1 MIKSEL
7 SKMRRIEMRNNMI
20 NESTVSFGSSL
31 RMLRR
36 KRKMP
41 LNRLSE
47 LSGIQIATLS
57 RMETNKMIGTLKS
70 YANIAK
76 VLRLKLSEL
85 FTELED
91 RI

>member
-1 MIKSEL
+1 
-7 SKMRRIEMRNNMI
+7 MRNNRI
-20 NESTVSFGSSL
+20 KKFNVSFGSSL
-31 RMLRR
+31 RILRR
-36 KRKMP
+36 KRNMR

-76 VLRLKLSEL
+76 VLRLKISEL
-85 FTELED
+85 FFELENG
-91 RI
+91 RKGCL